1 MDKSVHHSEI
11 IFKMLKKI
19 NLTEKLS
26 KLYISH
32 IMTIMIAIFSIGYRG
47 KTVNFETHSVHHRN
61 RQIIL
66 R

>member
-1 MDKSVHHSEI
+1 MGNSIHHSETI
-11 IFKMLKKI
+11 YNMLKKI

-47 KTVNFETHSVHHRN
+47 KTVNFETTIN
-61 RQIIL
+61 NLAIKD
-66 R
+66 